1 MNIVTQF
8 FLQMLFSFIATV
20 GYAILINNPK
30 RALLYCGISGTVGW
44 LVYWS
49 LHTIG
54 TGKVFSNFF
63 GAFMAAMTGIIFARI
78 KKMPAILFNIPA
90 LVPLVPG
97 ATAYQGIRTMV
108 LGNINSALK
117 TLVVV
122 ALVTGAIA
130 MGYMVAQLVSD
141 TYTKIKRYK
150 NKINKNYN

>member
-1 MNIVTQF
+1 MNIFVQF
-8 FLQMLFSFIATV
+8 FLQGLFGFIATI

-30 RALLYCGISGTVGW
+30 RALLYCGISGTIGW
-44 LVYWS
+44 LVYWT
-49 LHTIG
+49 LFTMG

-108 LGNINSALK
+108 LGDLDYALR

-141 TYTKIKRYK
+141 TYTKIKAKK
-150 NKINKNYN
+150 N